1 MKHLIPVLFGC
12 LSLLPAACI
21 NTRAAETK
29 YEANWESLDQR
40 PCPTWYLD
48 AKFGIF
54 IHWGVYSVPAW
65 GAPKEYAEWYWN
77 HIADKKA
84 DNPWWQFHAKNYGK
98 DFNYQDFAPMFRA
111 ELFNPASGTWTVGPV
126 SPGMSDSSRS

>member
-1 MKHLIPVLFGC
+1 MKDYLSAVLLAGIGFVSVWSGT
-12 LSLLPAACI
+12 A
-21 NTRAAETK
+21 RAAETK
-29 YEANWESLDQR
+29 YQSNWESLDQR

-77 HIADKKA
+77 HIEDRKPG
-84 DNPWWQFHAKNYGK
+84 NPWRQFHDKNYGK
-98 DFNYQDFAPMFRA
+98 DFEYKD
-111 ELFNPASGTWTVGPV
+111 
-126 SPGMSDSSRS
+126 